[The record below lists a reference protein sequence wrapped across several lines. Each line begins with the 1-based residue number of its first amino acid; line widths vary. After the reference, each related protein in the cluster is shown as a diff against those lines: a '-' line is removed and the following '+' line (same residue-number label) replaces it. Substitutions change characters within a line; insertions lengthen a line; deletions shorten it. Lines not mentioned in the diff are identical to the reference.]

1 MAALYEFRVGS
12 RFDVNREQLS
22 HRASDRSATRRGRVN
37 LTGSATFDCSFLETT
52 RSMITLDEAHQ
63 PAHMVDDT
71 EVVKGLEQRG
81 VHGVDSLSL
90 EELELLTE
98 RKRKQLHQEA
108 VERKAQLESEIAS
121 VGQQIEELQARKSEL
136 ETQLRALAKSM
147 GAAGKSGEGTAK
159 RAPRKPKKPA
169 EADAPSIPQE

>member
-1 MAALYEFRVGS
+1 M
-12 RFDVNREQLS
+12 
-22 HRASDRSATRRGRVN
+22 T
-37 LTGSATFDCSFLETT
+37 
-52 RSMITLDEAHQ
+52 TLDEAHQ
-63 PAHMVDDT
+63 PAHIVDET

-108 VERKAQLESEIAS
+108 IERKAQLENEIAS
-121 VGQQIEELQARKSEL
+121 VGQQIQDLQGRKSEL

-147 GAAGKSGEGTAK
+147 GSAGKSGESTAK
-159 RAPRKPKKPA
+159 RAPRKPKKSA
-169 EADAPSIPQE
+169 EADVPSIPREQTEG

>member
-1 MAALYEFRVGS
+1 M
-12 RFDVNREQLS
+12 
-22 HRASDRSATRRGRVN
+22 T
-37 LTGSATFDCSFLETT
+37 
-52 RSMITLDEAHQ
+52 TLDEAHQ
-63 PAHMVDDT
+63 PAHVVDET

-108 VERKAQLESEIAS
+108 VERKAQLESEIAGVS
-121 VGQQIEELQARKSEL
+121 QQIQELQARKSEL
-136 ETQLRALAKSM
+136 EAELRVHTKSM
-147 GAAGKSGEGTAK
+147 GVAGKSGESTAK

-169 EADAPSIPQE
+169 EAESPAIPQE